1 MSEGIMGRLFFNK
14 YKKETLLMKKIINK
28 LKKLIGLS
36 QSEYI
41 IYYTDNLT
49 QEQKSE
55 LMNRMIS
62 KFPGNC
68 RPNRLT
74 VGQKVAILDF
84 SAPCLTG
91 EALKIVSDNT
101 LSPKVADITSIK
113 LDGNEIWSKS

>member
-1 MSEGIMGRLFFNK
+1 
-14 YKKETLLMKKIINK
+14 MKNLINK

-84 SAPCLTG
+84 NTPCLTG
-91 EALKIVSDNT
+91 EALKIVSDST
-101 LSPKVADITSIK
+101 LAPKVADITSIK
-113 LDGNEIWSKS
+113 LDGNEIWRKS